1 MSKHSKLTL
10 YVDGG
15 ARGNPG
21 PAAAGVVLRDEGGAP
36 LLEAGYLLGA
46 LTNNQA
52 EYSALLIGVRSARQ
66 AGASSLTI
74 YSDSELMVKQL
85 LGEYRVKAGGL
96 KPLFED
102 VQSQLLGFSNW
113 KIHHVLRDK
122 NQRAD
127 ELVNQALDT
136 GEDVTDVRL
145 IDGPPALSSA
155 EKAGAQASSGS
166 PAGGNKSP
174 ARVVLEVV
182 AAATS
187 APCTD
192 SCARGARF
200 LIEDVLPAGLN
211 LDLAAQVIEVV
222 DTLRDQNW
230 SGALPEPITVVC
242 LGCGAEF
249 RLSLDR
255 N

>member
-1 MSKHSKLTL
+1 MTKDSKLTL

-21 PAAAGVVLRDEGGAP
+21 PAAAGVVLRNEGGTP
-36 LLEAGYLLGA
+36 LLEAGYLLGT

-52 EYSALLIGVRSARQ
+52 EYSALLIGVRAARQ
-66 AGASSLTI
+66 AGAKSLTI

-102 VQSQLLGFSNW
+102 VQHQLLGLARW

-122 NQRAD
+122 NRRAD

-145 IDGPPALSSA
+145 IDAPPSLTA
-155 EKAGAQASSGS
+155 EQEHGMQRGA
-166 PAGGNKSP
+166 PAGNDRP
-174 ARVVLEVV
+174 ARVVMEVV
-182 AAATS
+182 ATATRAAC
-187 APCTD
+187 AE
-192 SCARGARF
+192 SCPRGFRF
-200 LIEDVLPAGLN
+200 IIEDVLPAGLN
-211 LDLAAQVIEVV
+211 LALAGQVIEVV
-222 DTLRDQNW
+222 NTLRDRNW
-230 SGALPEPITVVC
+230 SGVLPEPITVVC
-242 LGCGAEF
+242 PRCGAEF
-249 RLSLDR
+249 RLSLEMKE
-255 N
+255 

>member
-1 MSKHSKLTL
+1 MSEDSKLTL

-21 PAAAGVVLRDEGGAP
+21 PAAAGVVLRNEGGTP
-36 LLEAGYLLGA
+36 LLEAGYLLGT

-52 EYSALLIGVRSARQ
+52 EYSALLIGVRAARQ
-66 AGASSLTI
+66 AGAKSLTI

-102 VQSQLLGFSNW
+102 VQHQLLGLAHW

-122 NQRAD
+122 NRRAD

-145 IDGPPALSSA
+145 IDAPPALSL
-155 EKAGAQASSGS
+155 ERGRGARVQGGS
-166 PAGGNKSP
+166 PDGNERP
-174 ARVVLEVV
+174 ARVVMEVV
-182 AAATS
+182 ATATRKS
-187 APCTD
+187 CPK
-192 SCARGARF
+192 SCARGFRF
-200 LIEDVLPAGLN
+200 VIEDVLPAGLN
-211 LDLAAQVIEVV
+211 LELAGRVIEVV
-222 DTLRDQNW
+222 GTLRDRNW

-242 LGCGAEF
+242 PRCGAEF
-249 RLSLDR
+249 RLALEMKE
-255 N
+255 

>member
-1 MSKHSKLTL
+1 MSKDSKLTL

-21 PAAAGVVLRDEGGAP
+21 PAAAGVVLRDEGGTP
-36 LLEAGYLLGA
+36 VLEAGYLLGT

-52 EYSALLIGVRSARQ
+52 EYSALLIGVRAARQ
-66 AGASSLTI
+66 AGAESLTI

-102 VQSQLLGFSNW
+102 VQNQLLGLARW

-145 IDGPPALSSA
+145 IDVPPALSPA
-155 EKAGAQASSGS
+155 QEHGAGAQHGS
-166 PAGGNKSP
+166 PTGHERP

-182 AAATS
+182 ATATR
-187 APCTD
+187 APCAD
-192 SCARGARF
+192 SCRRGFRF
-200 LIEDVLPAGLN
+200 IIEDVLPAGLN
-211 LDLAAQVIEVV
+211 LELAGQVIEVV
-222 DTLRDQNW
+222 STLRDRNW
-230 SGALPEPITVVC
+230 SGVLPEPITVVC
-242 LGCGAEF
+242 PRCGAEF
-249 RLSLDR
+249 RLSLDMKE
-255 N
+255 

>member
-1 MSKHSKLTL
+1 MSEDSKLTL

-21 PAAAGVVLRDEGGAP
+21 PAAAGVVLRNEAGTP
-36 LLEAGYLLGA
+36 LLEAGYLLGT

-52 EYSALLIGVRSARQ
+52 EYSALLIGVRAARQ
-66 AGASSLTI
+66 AGAESLTI

-102 VQSQLLGFSNW
+102 VQHQLLGLPRW

-145 IDGPPALSSA
+145 VDAPPVLSPTQEHVA
-155 EKAGAQASSGS
+155 RAQHGS
-166 PAGGNKSP
+166 PADNERP
-174 ARVVLEVV
+174 ARVVLEIV
-182 AAATS
+182 ATATHE
-187 APCTD
+187 PCPD
-192 SCARGARF
+192 SCTRKFRF
-200 LIEDVLPAGLN
+200 IIDDVLPAGLN
-211 LDLAAQVIEVV
+211 LELAGQVIEVV
-222 DTLRDQNW
+222 STLRDRNW

-242 LGCGAEF
+242 PRCGAEF
-249 RLSLDR
+249 RLSLDMKE
-255 N
+255 

>member
-1 MSKHSKLTL
+1 MSKVSKLTL

-21 PAAAGVVLRDEGGAP
+21 PAAAGVVLRDEAGVS

-52 EYSALLIGVRSARQ
+52 EYSALLIGVRAARQ
-66 AGASSLTI
+66 AQATSLTI

-102 VQSQLLGFSNW
+102 VQNQLLGLTNW

-122 NQRAD
+122 NRRAD
-127 ELVNQALDT
+127 ELVNQALDS

-145 IDGPPALSSA
+145 IDGPPALSSKEA
-155 EKAGAQASSGS
+155 HGARAPRGSS
-166 PAGGNKSP
+166 AANEQP

-182 AAATS
+182 AAATD

-192 SCARGARF
+192 SCARGSRF
-200 LIEDVLPAGLN
+200 IIEDVLPAGLN
-211 LDLAAQVIEVV
+211 LELAAQVIEVV
-222 DTLRDQNW
+222 NTFRDQNW
-230 SGALPEPITVVC
+230 SGVMPEPITVMC
-242 LGCGAEF
+242 LSCGAEF